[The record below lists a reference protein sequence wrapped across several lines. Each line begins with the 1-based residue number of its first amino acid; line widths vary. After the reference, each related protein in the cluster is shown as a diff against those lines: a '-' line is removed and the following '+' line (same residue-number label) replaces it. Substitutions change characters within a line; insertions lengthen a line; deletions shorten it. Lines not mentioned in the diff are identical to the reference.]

1 MKEDIFPCVSLR
13 VAYNDSNDP
22 QELNHPIAL
31 KGTNGNIYILLKC
44 QSREGE
50 NIEIM

>member
-13 VAYNDSNDP
+13 VAYDGSNDP
-22 QELNHPIAL
+22 QELNHPMAL
-31 KGTNGNIYILLKC
+31 EGTNGNILLKC